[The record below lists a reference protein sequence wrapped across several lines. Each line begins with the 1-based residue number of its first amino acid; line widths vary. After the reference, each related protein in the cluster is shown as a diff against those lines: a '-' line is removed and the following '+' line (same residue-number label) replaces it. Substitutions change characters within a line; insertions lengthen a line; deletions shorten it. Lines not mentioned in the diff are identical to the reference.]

1 VGSSDSCTSCAT
13 GGRIYGVTRSSS
25 KLTTTLKF
33 FLDQRLSTIPQ
44 HQWTSK
50 LLGFDF
56 HIEFNL
62 GATKVMVDP
71 LSHHDTEEV
80 GETMALP

>member
-1 VGSSDSCTSCAT
+1 
-13 GGRIYGVTRSSS
+13 
-25 KLTTTLKF
+25 
-33 FLDQRLSTIPQ
+33 LSTIPQ

-50 LLGFDF
+50 LLRFDF
-56 HIEFNL
+56 HIEFNPR
-62 GATKVMVDP
+62 AAKVMVDP